1 MHKLTLDTFLTGTA
15 DAELRQY
22 HVLEGL
28 KHNYTEFT
36 HNRLYPSLAELVDL
50 HTALVNILNGMSDIQ
65 DHLPHELKEID
76 LEQGKLVYQTAG
88 INDEDFQRAAELI
101 TWALPRIEQAID
113 EGINIYNF
121 VDEHIQIEQV
131 GLLPM
136 YREEGYW
143 FVPEHK
149 AALLHLLRYEVS
161 LFTSAHERFR
171 SLKTKN
177 IRDIEQKSIVQTPE
191 SIKLNLIEQ
200 FHDLPNPATFMC
212 ETDLDFPYAETI
224 LPIGKRKLMAQV
236 FS

>member
-15 DAELRQY
+15 DAEVRQY

-36 HNRLYPSLAELVDL
+36 HNRLYPSLADLVDL

-65 DHLPHELKEID
+65 GRLPHELKEID
-76 LEQGKLVYQTAG
+76 LEHGKLVYQTAG
-88 INDEDFQRAAELI
+88 VNDEDFLRATELI

-113 EGINIYNF
+113 EGVNIYNF

-161 LFTSAHERFR
+161 LFSSANEKFR

-212 ETDLDFPYAETI
+212 ETDLDFPYNETI
-224 LPIGKRKLMAQV
+224 LPIAKRKLMAQV

>member
-28 KHNYTEFT
+28 KHNYTEFM
-36 HNRLYPSLAELVDL
+36 HNRLYPSLAELVEL
-50 HTALVNILNGMSDIQ
+50 HTSLVNILNGMSDIQ
-65 DHLPHELKEID
+65 GHLPHELKEID
-76 LEQGKLVYQTAG
+76 LEHGKLVYQTAG

-143 FVPEHK
+143 FVPEHR

-161 LFTSAHERFR
+161 LFTSANEKFR

-200 FHDLPNPATFMC
+200 FHDLPNPATFIC
-212 ETDLDFPYAETI
+212 ETDLDFPYTETI
-224 LPIGKRKLMAQV
+224 LPIAKRKLMAQV

>member
-1 MHKLTLDTFLTGTA
+1 MHKLTLDTFLTGTD

-65 DHLPHELKEID
+65 GHLPHELKEID
-76 LEQGKLVYQTAG
+76 LEQGKLVYQAAG
-88 INDEDFQRAAELI
+88 INDEDFLRAAELI
-101 TWALPRIEQAID
+101 TWALPKIEQSID
-113 EGINIYNF
+113 EGVNIYNF

-161 LFTSAHERFR
+161 LFTSANEKFR
-171 SLKTKN
+171 SLKTRS
-177 IRDIEQKSIVQTPE
+177 IRDIEQRSIVQTPE

-200 FHDLPNPATFMC
+200 FHDLPNPATFLC
-212 ETDLDFPYAETI
+212 ETDLDFPYTETI
-224 LPIGKRKLMAQV
+224 LPIAKRKLMAQV

>member
-50 HTALVNILNGMSDIQ
+50 HTSLVNILNGMSDIQ
-65 DHLPHELKEID
+65 GRLPHELKEID
-76 LEQGKLVYQTAG
+76 LEHGKLVYQTAG
-88 INDEDFQRAAELI
+88 VNDEDFLRATELI

-113 EGINIYNF
+113 EGVSIYHF
-121 VDEHIQIEQV
+121 VDEHMQIEQV

-161 LFTSAHERFR
+161 LFSSANEKFR
-171 SLKTKN
+171 SLKKKN

-212 ETDLDFPYAETI
+212 ETDLDFPYNETI
-224 LPIGKRKLMAQV
+224 LPIAKRKLMAQV